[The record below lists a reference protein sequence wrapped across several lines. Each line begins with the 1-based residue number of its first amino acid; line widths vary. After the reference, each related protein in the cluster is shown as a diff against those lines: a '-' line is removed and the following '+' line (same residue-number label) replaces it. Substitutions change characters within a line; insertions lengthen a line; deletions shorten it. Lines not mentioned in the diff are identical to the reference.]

1 MSPFFI
7 KHPIIAAVI
16 SIVTTML
23 GIISML
29 ALPISQYPDIA
40 PVTISMSAS
49 YPGANAQEVAES
61 VATPM

>member
-16 SIVTTML
+16 AIVTTML

-29 ALPISQYPDIA
+29 SLPIAQYPDI
-40 PVTISMSAS
+40 
-49 YPGANAQEVAES
+49 
-61 VATPM
+61 TPSPST